1 MLQRL
6 RSVILQGRGPCPSS
20 AWLAPLHSPTST
32 PSPSG
37 YGCSDGEAGHP
48 GVCTQSKSDWPVIHR
63 DPSNAE
69 CPEVS
74 VCFEHKDHRSNIKN
88 VHFQTEQEGL
98 AGFRDMRPPR
108 QPFQSL
114 VLGGQEGQAL
124 NDPGCLQGT

>member
-1 MLQRL
+1 MAALMGRQDTQESALKAR
-6 RSVILQGRGPCPSS
+6 VI
-20 AWLAPLHSPTST
+20 
-32 PSPSG
+32 
-37 YGCSDGEAGHP
+37 
-48 GVCTQSKSDWPVIHR
+48 DWPVIHR

-124 NDPGCLQGT
+124 NDPGCLSLGLSCLICKMRGGAR